1 MKNILSFIIIFLSSF
16 LLSQQKD
23 SENLIKGKW
32 DFKVFDDTTAFP
44 ILPEINIKTSNKIFL
59 NSIEF
64 EDKTFSAKNK
74 LDKFDGKWIVLGNH
88 LILYFSNKVS
98 LLYQIMRLNNDRLE
112 LKEEGMLV
120 PNLGYQRRN

>member
-1 MKNILSFIIIFLSSF
+1 MKNILPFFFIFLSSF
-16 LLSQQKD
+16 LMSQKQN

-32 DFKVFDDTTAFP
+32 DFKVFDDTIAFP

-59 NSIEF
+59 HSIEF
-64 EDKTFSAKNK
+64 ADKTFSAKNK
-74 LDKFDGKWIVLGNH
+74 LDKFKGKWIILGNH

-98 LLYQIMRLNNDRLE
+98 ILYEIMRLNNDRLE
-112 LKEEGMLV
+112 LKEEGILV

>member
-1 MKNILSFIIIFLSSF
+1 MKNILPFFFIFLSSF
-16 LLSQQKD
+16 LMSQKQN

-32 DFKVFDDTTAFP
+32 NFKVFDDTIAFP

-59 NSIEF
+59 HSIEF
-64 EDKTFSAKNK
+64 ADKTFSAKNK
-74 LDKFDGKWIVLGNH
+74 LDKFKGKWVVLGNH

-98 LLYQIMRLNNDRLE
+98 ILYEIMRLNNDRLE

>member
-1 MKNILSFIIIFLSSF
+1 MKKIFPFFFIFLSSF
-16 LLSQQKD
+16 LMSQKQDRK
-23 SENLIKGKW
+23 NLIKGKW
-32 DFKVFDDTTAFP
+32 DFKVFDDTIAFP

-64 EDKTFSAKNK
+64 EDNTFSAKNK
-74 LDKFDGKWIVLGNH
+74 LDKFEGKWVILGNN

-98 LLYQIMRLNNDRLE
+98 LLYEIMRLNNDRLE

>member
-1 MKNILSFIIIFLSSF
+1 MKKIFPFFFIFLSSF
-16 LLSQQKD
+16 LMSQKQDRK
-23 SENLIKGKW
+23 NLIKGKW
-32 DFKVFDDTTAFP
+32 DFKVFDDTIAFP

-64 EDKTFSAKNK
+64 EDNTFSAKNK
-74 LDKFDGKWIVLGNH
+74 LDKFEGKWVILGNK

-98 LLYQIMRLNNDRLE
+98 LLYEIMRLNNDRLE